1 MPNNQ
6 FSMQKQAF
14 LAKYASDG
22 NLIRDQQAINHFTNC
37 QNQRSFVNNP
47 EAVEEKEGVHVAEV
61 KQSKSIGN
69 QLAMLH

>member
-6 FSMQKQAF
+6 FSLQKQAF

-22 NLIRDQQAINHFTNC
+22 NLIRDQQAINNFTSS

-47 EAVEEKEGVHVAEV
+47 EDVEGKEAARVTEV